1 MQYQIERLFE
11 NGPMTRYPVNTL
23 TFFSIDNLD
32 FIHSFARVYCGNQAT
47 SWHGTT
53 VMASQPQ
60 PSKALENEIQC
71 SYLMD
76 KSVSST
82 DCSNTQQNN
91 YQTNHSTR
99 EVASSGESICI
110 SDYSFPQDQSD
121 HHPEP
126 AEGSTE
132 IRLHTKRPRTRSAP
146 APIKSPARKKTRRM
160 RTSTEGGTCRK
171 KLFQLVPQSSQ
182 TLVKTTANNTPQC
195 IQNFKLGDSELKE
208 LTHIQELMCSYVAQK
223 LAFNKLNKDGQAF
236 IDLQSYVTLY
246 DNLEGP
252 EVSNIMYLIKKLIT
266 NKPYWPL

>member
-1 MQYQIERLFE
+1 MKEEAKPNPIRRIRRFYCLCALLFCTNSTCSFPIHTLLTDIIECCGGSSRLIKLLNRLGVCASSETHRRYMQYQIERLFE

-60 PSKALENEIQC
+60 PSKALESEIQC

-146 APIKSPARKKTRRM
+146 APIKSPARKK
-160 RTSTEGGTCRK
+160 
-171 KLFQLVPQSSQ
+171 
-182 TLVKTTANNTPQC
+182 
-195 IQNFKLGDSELKE
+195 
-208 LTHIQELMCSYVAQK
+208 
-223 LAFNKLNKDGQAF
+223 
-236 IDLQSYVTLY
+236 
-246 DNLEGP
+246 
-252 EVSNIMYLIKKLIT
+252 
-266 NKPYWPL
+266 KPDV